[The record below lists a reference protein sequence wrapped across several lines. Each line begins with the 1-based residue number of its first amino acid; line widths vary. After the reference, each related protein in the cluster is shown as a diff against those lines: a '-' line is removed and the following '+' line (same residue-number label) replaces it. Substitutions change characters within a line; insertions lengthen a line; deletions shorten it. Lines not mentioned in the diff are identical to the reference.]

1 MQEMNMSTSKIV
13 RGTGVVVFGIVGL
26 AHAGCVGEELPEDMM
41 DGDALVEDVMETAQA
56 IGPECAAALPTQTF
70 SGGIDAVS
78 PQTYN
83 TEHCYKAVVYDVT
96 NYSASFTG
104 PGSLSGGTRVSW
116 GDNSTAATQAEC
128 EKRWVRAD
136 LFVSVAGQ
144 WVYLDRK
151 EANGKWFQLFD
162 EDASCWDPGLVFTD
176 LIPGKTYRV
185 AATARTNNTSSAPTR
200 KVRVKSEKP
209 VYF

>member
-1 MQEMNMSTSKIV
+1 MNMGTSKIV
-13 RGTGVVVFGIVGL
+13 RGMGVVVFGIVGL
-26 AHAGCVGEELPEDMM
+26 ALAGCVGEELPEDMM
-41 DGDALVEDVMETAQA
+41 DGEALVEDVMETAEA

-70 SGGIDAVS
+70 SGGIDAMS

-104 PGSLSGGTRVSW
+104 PGSPSGGTRVWW
-116 GDNSTAATQAEC
+116 GENSTAATQAEC
-128 EKRWVRAD
+128 EKLWVRAD
-136 LFVSVAGQ
+136 LFVLVAGQ

-151 EANGKWFQLFD
+151 EANGEWVHLIDLFD
-162 EDASCWDPGLVFTD
+162 EASCWGPGLVFTD
-176 LIPGKTYRV
+176 LDPGKTYRV

-200 KVRVKSEKP
+200 RVRVRSDKP